1 MMLPRVAPLALVVA
15 TLGCGDTMH
24 SLTGDTM
31 SEFAT
36 DHMTPYLLGTSD
48 LDMGCETGV
57 SLVSML
63 LAYGRVTDK
72 PHRAAIGSLT
82 SAGSC
87 AQADAWEHQLRG
99 IRAIRAG
106 DAGEATDARIAEKR
120 AHAVAASRFYRAWMH
135 LVSAYGE
142 PGGKC
147 PELEETNEQVTYLL
161 GLLSG
166 AQAVQHDRAAN
177 NAAGVPLDVPR
188 KAARA
193 LECLNNE
200 KWWHVPNALR
210 AAIWA
215 SVPGATP
222 EGEDAWKQ
230 MAGAAA
236 AGAKSG
242 VRVAQA
248 IYAQAA
254 AANGDDKIVRSV
266 ILAHVAS
273 KKETAAPKRWRL
285 LDETSTFQIQVLS
298 DRMWTAAR
306 GHRTPNGRL
315 GDFWDDARDE
325 GDADLLEGLGDEED
339 EDDEPAATPK
349 APDGAAPVKQEE
361 SK

>member
-1 MMLPRVAPLALVVA
+1 MYLQKLAPIALALAVF
-15 TLGCGDTMH
+15 GCGDTMH

-36 DHMTPYLLGTSD
+36 KHMSPYLLGTSD
-48 LDMGCETGV
+48 LEMGCETGV

-87 AQADAWEHQLRG
+87 AQADAWENQLRG
-99 IRAIRAG
+99 MRAIRAG
-106 DAGEATDARIAEKR
+106 NAGEATDARIAEKR
-120 AHAVAASRFYRAWMH
+120 AHATAASRFYRAWMH
-135 LVSAYGE
+135 TVNAYGE

-147 PELEETNEQVTYLL
+147 PEFEGTNDEITYML

-177 NAAGVPLDVPR
+177 NVAGVPLDVPR

-193 LECLNNE
+193 LGCLNND
-200 KWWHVPNALR
+200 KWWHVPHALR

-222 EGEDAWKQ
+222 EGKDAWKE
-230 MAGAAA
+230 MSAAA
-236 AGAKSG
+236 EAGAKSG
-242 VRVAQA
+242 VRIAQA

-266 ILAHVAS
+266 IKAHVAS
-273 KKETAAPKRWRL
+273 KKETNAPKKWRL
-285 LDETSTFQIQVLS
+285 LDETSTFQLLVLS
-298 DRMWTAAR
+298 DRLWTAAR
-306 GHRTPNGRL
+306 GHRTPNGQL
-315 GDFWDDARDE
+315 GEFWDEAQPE
-325 GDADLLEGLGDEED
+325 ADPDMFEDLGDEE
-339 EDDEPAATPK
+339 EEAAEPAAAPK